1 MWCWSLDLRWPDLTR
16 CRLVL
21 VAVSVLVCWFAPIIS
36 AAAATSI
43 ILEVGAAG
51 APPGFQKGNN
61 LPRYLALHMND
72 AGLTEWRFEPATGE
86 GLPANY
92 VLWAFRLN
100 PYAGGEVRSF
110 RLQHMRTGTFRRP
123 ITLEARL
130 YLNGEYQTLVEGQA
144 LIEGS
149 PDDPGLA
156 SAVTKLTRSLLGASG
171 AYRRIDTGQRRA
183 DPSR

>member
-1 MWCWSLDLRWPDLTR
+1 LISAGPILTR

-51 APPGFQKGNN
+51 SPPGFQKGD
-61 LPRYLALHMND
+61 LPRYLTLHMND
-72 AGLTEWRFEPATGE
+72 AGLTEWRFEPTMGE

-92 VLWAFRLN
+92 VLWTFRLN

-144 LIEGS
+144 MIEGG
-149 PDDPGLA
+149 PDDPDLA
-156 SAVTKLTRSLLGASG
+156 SVVTKLTRSLLGPSG
-171 AYRRIDTGQRRA
+171 AYHRIDAGQRRA
-183 DPSR
+183 GPLR